1 MKKSGLCII
10 QTTKRKCIKFALII
24 FYIMTLKKLNTLTD
38 LSLSGDRSFVAN
50 NPAAESANCAST
62 DVGGMGNKALN
73 NFFNLLG
80 LFPVASSII
89 VSFLA

>member
-1 MKKSGLCII
+1 M
-10 QTTKRKCIKFALII
+10 
-24 FYIMTLKKLNTLTD
+24 
-38 LSLSGDRSFVAN
+38 AN
-50 NPAAESANCAST
+50 NSAAENAHFAST
-62 DVGGMGNKALN
+62 DVGGMVSKSLN